1 VIPNLV
7 LDMNIPI
14 RWVDVLAE
22 AGIDAVHWSTVG
34 NPQATDREILGW
46 ALENGRVVFTHD
58 LDFGAILAV
67 SGADGPS
74 VFQVRTQNV
83 LPENLKELVL
93 AALESYAHD
102 LEQGALIV
110 VDESTTR
117 ARVLPLR

>member
-1 VIPNLV
+1 VIPKLL

-14 RWVDVLAE
+14 RWVDVLAGE
-22 AGIDAVHWSTVG
+22 GVDAVHWSNVG
-34 NPQATDREILGW
+34 NPQATDRKILGW

-58 LDFGAILAV
+58 LDFGAILAA

-83 LPENLKELVL
+83 LPESLKNLVL
-93 AALESYAHD
+93 AALDAYSHE